1 MVPIKKKPIITHI
14 INHYYKFGV
23 REVIIA
29 SGYKHGIIK
38 TYFKKNIIH
47 KDLKI
52 KVVNTGLN
60 TFLTAGFSTSTFTGG
75 DQFIN
80 TNYYDLE
87 KSEDFLG
94 VNLQPFIGINSQYN
108 IARNLKLTLGYN
120 FSKAFHLFNN
130 SEEKISYNTHQI
142 KVGFLV
148 SLYR

>member
-1 MVPIKKKPIITHI
+1 MDLAITS
-14 INHYYKFGV
+14 
-23 REVIIA
+23 RA
-29 SGYKHGIIK
+29 SEQM
-38 TYFKKNIIH
+38 TKNLLACLRKNVFYTGFCLVDRPLYSTGQIPLTRAACKAIG
-47 KDLKI
+47 
-52 KVVNTGLN
+52 TGLN
-60 TFLTAGFSTSTFTGG
+60 TFLTAGFSTSTLAGG

-80 TNYYDLE
+80 DNFYDLA